1 MGILFND
8 SFMAADFISWTTSP
22 TMCQGCWQQKVV
34 WKLQVLSYNFQIS
47 LEHDIYISRYTT
59 FCFFF
64 FHIFNERKTF
74 VVKIKWIH
82 IKLFLWR

>member
-47 LEHDIYISRYTT
+47 LEHDIYISRYSM
-59 FCFFF
+59 FFF
-64 FHIFNERKTF
+64 VFFIFLMKE
-74 VVKIKWIH
+74 
-82 IKLFLWR
+82 KLLWWKLSEST